1 MSLQADEDD
10 VAMKTAARKMGNLHG
25 VIIPKPLP
33 AEVWAMA
40 AAYGPNSGVG
50 R

>member
-1 MSLQADEDD
+1 
-10 VAMKTAARKMGNLHG
+10 MKTAARKMENSHG
-25 VIIPKPLP
+25 VIIPKPLL

-40 AAYGPNSGVG
+40 AAYGPNSEWC